1 MIIFVYLF
9 MEFKYNMVQ
18 YIKIRIKSNL
28 QIIWKAYKNVLIILV
43 SCDISLQYKYII
55 LGVSATLNKSIS
67 CK

>member
-1 MIIFVYLF
+1 
-9 MEFKYNMVQ
+9 MVQ